1 MMPFL
6 RHSVAQSC
14 LVITLP
20 GSPAARNQASMRVQ
34 SFSMKMERA
43 MGIKN
48 RDREQYR
55 LGGEEILYRST
66 GGVCAAMAL
75 RSP

>member
-1 MMPFL
+1 
-6 RHSVAQSC
+6 
-14 LVITLP
+14 
-20 GSPAARNQASMRVQ
+20 MRVQ

-55 LGGEEILYRST
+55 LGGEGIIYRST